1 MDVLVVENDASVL
14 SYIVGL
20 IQQWGHNAEKSET
33 GRDTI
38 KKVKE
43 KIYDLVLLDT
53 SIHDMTA
60 QVLIAKLK
68 ELRPDIKIVTMT
80 ESNTGEME
88 KEIRTLGIVYY
99 MSKPVSEGVLK
110 DILDHISMKKDRMVG
125 QDEATVS
132 DQRSA
137 P

>member
-1 MDVLVVENDASVL
+1 MDVLIVENDASVL

-20 IQQWGHNAEKSET
+20 IHRWGHNAEKSET

-38 KKVKE
+38 RKIKE
-43 KIYDLVLLDT
+43 KIFDLVLLDT

-60 QVLIAKLK
+60 QDLIAKLK
-68 ELRPDIKIVTMT
+68 ELRPDIKIITMT
-80 ESNTGEME
+80 ESNTGELE
-88 KEIRTLGIVYY
+88 KEIRTLGIVHY

-132 DQRSA
+132 DQR
-137 P
+137 